1 MFLGTAANVVTV
13 LVGSTIGGLAGAR
26 FPERI
31 RTTVMAGLGLLT
43 LAIGFRDS
51 LEADEIIPVLAAV
64 LAGGVIGELL
74 GIEQRLEQL
83 GDWLRD
89 RFAGQ
94 HDKPVID
101 PELPEAAALDLPAAG
116 GRARFAEGFVI
127 SSLVFCVGPLTVLG
141 SINDGLGDPELLYI
155 KAGLDGFASIAFAA
169 VYGWG
174 VMVSAATV
182 LIVQG
187 SIAVLS
193 AVVGD
198 FLSDA
203 SLAALASTGGILL
216 LGVAL
221 RLLELSRIRVGNL
234 LPALLLAPLFTAL

>member
-1 MFLGTAANVVTV
+1 MFFGTAANVITV
-13 LVGSTIGGLAGAR
+13 IAGTTVGAMAAGR

-51 LEADEIIPVLAAV
+51 LVADEIIPVLAAI
-64 LAGGVIGELL
+64 LAGGVLGELL
-74 GIEQRLEQL
+74 RLEQGLERL

-89 RFAGQ
+89 RFVG
-94 HDKPVID
+94 HHEGPTID
-101 PELPEAAALDLPAAG
+101 PELPEAAIDSLPG
-116 GRARFAEGFVI
+116 DRRSRFAEGFVVA
-127 SSLVFCVGPLTVLG
+127 SLVFCVGPLTVLG

-155 KAGLDGFASIAFAA
+155 KAGLDGFASAAFAA

-174 VMVSAATV
+174 VMLSAATV
-182 LIVQG
+182 LVVQG
-187 SIAVLS
+187 GIAAVS
-193 AVVGD
+193 AVAGD

-203 SLAALASTGGILL
+203 SLDALTTAGGILL
-216 LGVAL
+216 IGVAL
-221 RLLELSRIRVGNL
+221 RLLDLKRIRVANL

>member
-1 MFLGTAANVVTV
+1 MFLGTAANVITV
-13 LVGSTIGGLAGAR
+13 LGGSAVGALAGTR

-31 RTTVMAGLGLLT
+31 RATVMAGLGLLT

-51 LEADEIIPVLAAV
+51 LEATEIIPVLAAILV
-64 LAGGVIGELL
+64 GGVVGELV
-74 GIEQRLEQL
+74 GIEQGLERL

-94 HDKPVID
+94 HEAPVID
-101 PELPEAAALDLPAAG
+101 PELPEAAVPG
-116 GRARFAEGFVI
+116 PPSGQSQFVEGFVV

-174 VMVSAATV
+174 VILSAGTVLVVQGGIAAISAA
-182 LIVQG
+182 
-187 SIAVLS
+187 A
-193 AVVGD
+193 GD
-198 FLSDA
+198 FLSDQ
-203 SLAALASTGGILL
+203 SLAALASAGGILL

-221 RLLELSRIRVGNL
+221 RLLDLKRIRVGNL
-234 LPALLLAPLFTAL
+234 LPALVLAPLFTAL

>member
-1 MFLGTAANVVTV
+1 MFLGTAANVLTV
-13 LVGSTIGGLAGAR
+13 LIGSVIGGVAGSR

-31 RTTVMAGLGLLT
+31 RATVMAGLGLLT

-51 LEADEIIPVLAAV
+51 LEAEEIIPVLV
-64 LAGGVIGELL
+64 GGVVGELVR
-74 GIEQRLEQL
+74 IEQGLERL

-94 HDKPVID
+94 HDTPVID
-101 PELPEAAALDLPAAG
+101 TELPEAAAADLPAVS
-116 GRARFAEGFVI
+116 RARFAEGFVI
-127 SSLVFCVGPLTVLG
+127 SSLVSCVGPLTVLG

-155 KAGLDGFASIAFAA
+155 KAGLDGFASIAFSA

-174 VMVSAATV
+174 VILSAATV
-182 LIVQG
+182 LVVQG
-187 SIAVLS
+187 GIAAIS
-193 AVVGD
+193 AAAGD

-203 SLAALASTGGILL
+203 SLDALASAGGILL

-221 RLLELSRIRVGNL
+221 RLLDLKRIRVGNL
-234 LPALLLAPLFTAL
+234 LPALILAPLFTAL

>member
-1 MFLGTAANVVTV
+1 MFLGTAANVATV
-13 LVGSTIGGLAGAR
+13 LIGSAIGGVAGAR

-31 RTTVMAGLGLLT
+31 RSTVMAGLGLLT

-51 LEADEIIPVLAAV
+51 LEAAEIIPVLAAILV
-64 LAGGVIGELL
+64 GGVIGELIR
-74 GIEQRLEQL
+74 IEQGLERL

-94 HDKPVID
+94 HQTPHID
-101 PELPEAAALDLPAAG
+101 PELPEAAAADLPAAD
-116 GRARFAEGFVI
+116 GRARFAEGFVV

-174 VMVSAATV
+174 VILSAATV
-182 LIVQG
+182 LVVQG
-187 SIAVLS
+187 GIAVVS

-203 SLAALASTGGILL
+203 SLAALASAGGILL

-221 RLLELSRIRVGNL
+221 RLLDIKRIRVGNL

>member
-1 MFLGTAANVVTV
+1 MFLGTAANVATV
-13 LVGSTIGGLAGAR
+13 LIGTTIGGIAGAR
-26 FPERI
+26 FPERV
-31 RTTVMAGLGLLT
+31 RATVMGGLGILT

-51 LEADEIIPVLAAV
+51 LEATEIIPVLAAILV
-64 LAGGVIGELL
+64 GGVAGELL
-74 GIEQRLEQL
+74 RIEQGLERL

-94 HDKPVID
+94 HETPVID
-101 PELPEAAALDLPAAG
+101 PELPEAAADDLPPP

-174 VMVSAATV
+174 VMLSAVTV

-187 SIAVLS
+187 GIAALS

-203 SLAALASTGGILL
+203 SLEALTSAGGILL

-221 RLLELSRIRVGNL
+221 RLLDLKRIRVGNL